1 MDAKLN
7 CGIKCSHKIWN
18 LLQLIKSLTAS
29 TGTYFSLNHSTSYLT
44 ISHVTSP
51 VFIIKIEIEFYLY
64 KKIGKQRAEMI
75 NSRFSVPCKV
85 KVNIANKEG
94 EWLQQRDNACKE
106 RYVSQDLLHE
116 HQEHLHLFYKM
127 KYSYSCIPTN
137 EKGALV
143 WPGYMCIYN
152 VHLHLN
158 ATAFK
163 NHTEI
168 IQYSISF

>member
-1 MDAKLN
+1 MEP
-7 CGIKCSHKIWN
+7 
-18 LLQLIKSLTAS
+18 TAAHHIFDS
-29 TGTYFSLNHSTSYLT
+29 QYRYLFFFKPFNILFNNFT
-44 ISHVTSP
+44 IVTSP

-75 NSRFSVPCKV
+75 CSRFSVPCKV

-152 VHLHLN
+152 VHLYLN
-158 ATAFK
+158 STAFK
-163 NHTEI
+163 KHTEI